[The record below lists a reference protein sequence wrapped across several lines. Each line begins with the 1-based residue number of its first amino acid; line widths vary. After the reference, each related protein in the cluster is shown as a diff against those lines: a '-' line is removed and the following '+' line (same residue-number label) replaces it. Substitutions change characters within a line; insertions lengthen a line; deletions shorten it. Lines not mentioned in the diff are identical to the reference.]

1 MHPASDD
8 LLKALIMK
16 KTFSLLGLLLIG
28 LMLLTNPATGIVLE
42 TETESDV
49 AASVATTTV
58 NGDPPAESEDEEEV
72 VTAEAATATSSEPTT
87 TTEAIAEEEASESF
101 SVVGSAE
108 ESGYGTFQV
117 EVFFADGEIVA
128 VEALQLPTD
137 RKSNAINNSAVP
149 TYAAAVIDAQSADI
163 DVISGATVT
172 WENYTDSLQ
181 SALDEV
187 SVVA

>member
-1 MHPASDD
+1 
-8 LLKALIMK
+8 MK
-16 KTFSLLGLLLIG
+16 KTLSLLGLLLIG
-28 LMLLTNPATGIVLE
+28 LMLLTNPATGVVSG

-72 VTAEAATATSSEPTT
+72 VTEELVTT
-87 TTEAIAEEEASESF
+87 TTSQATTTTQAVAEEEPSESF

-108 ESGYGTFQV
+108 ESKFGTFQV

-163 DVISGATVT
+163 DVISGATIT
-172 WENYTDSLQ
+172 WENYTNSLQ

-187 SVVA
+187 SFVA